1 MKDGFDKNVAE
12 KMPRIQKRPNRPW
25 NVDPVLL
32 KTEPAETPAP
42 AASAAK
48 RTEPTRTETQTP
60 PTAVLAELPTSI
72 KRTENTIAEI
82 NTQFT
87 HMLMEK
93 QEVRRV
99 LDQKQQEIEQAH
111 TQNTILT
118 ETLTALQGQISAS
131 APLSREISFLHE
143 QLQDADFYIQ
153 NLTGQL
159 TEKTQI
165 MAEQEALRAAQEEKA
180 QRMASELKG
189 MAMLDV
195 KASMLERDLSAAQVR
210 IQELEVLLEEE
221 HRSRL
226 PLEEEIVELKT
237 ALDRV
242 HTSLS
247 QIRLKAKREAY
258 GV

>member
-12 KMPRIQKRPNRPW
+12 KMPRIHKRPNRPW

-32 KTEPAETPAP
+32 KAEPAEEKPRPQPVKSEPQAKP
-42 AASAAK
+42 AAVVAEMPAAIK
-48 RTEPTRTETQTP
+48 H
-60 PTAVLAELPTSI
+60 AES
-72 KRTENTIAEI
+72 TIEEI

-87 HMLMEK
+87 HMILEK
-93 QEVRRV
+93 KDVQRM
-99 LDQKQQEIEQAH
+99 LDQKQHEIQEVQH
-111 TQNTILT
+111 QNTILS
-118 ETLTALQGQISAS
+118 ETLATLQGQISAS
-131 APLSREISFLHE
+131 APLSREITFLHE

-153 NLTGQL
+153 NLTDL
-159 TEKTQI
+159 LNEKSQ
-165 MAEQEALRAAQEEKA
+165 AADEQHALRLAQEEKYH
-180 QRMASELKG
+180 RMAGELKN

-210 IQELEVLLEEE
+210 IQELEELLEEE
-221 HRSRL
+221 HSKRV